1 MCNNR
6 PDNFSKKFKGFLTLN
21 YTTFSLKWAT
31 VDETHVFKQKKNC
44 ERLSTIFDSHTVHN
58 TYATKNEIL
67 YPTFLCLLP
76 LELCYRVLPLSLAT
90 VCYSFLR
97 EVVFIYFRAH
107 DEEYP
112 G

>member
-1 MCNNR
+1 MGHCGRNAR
-6 PDNFSKKFKGFLTLN
+6 ILN
-21 YTTFSLKWAT
+21 
-31 VDETHVFKQKKNC
+31 KKNC

-58 TYATKNEIL
+58 TYVTKNEIL
-67 YPTFLCLLP
+67 YPTFLCLIP

-90 VCYSFLR
+90 VSYSFLR
-97 EVVFIYFRAH
+97 EVMFIYFKAH